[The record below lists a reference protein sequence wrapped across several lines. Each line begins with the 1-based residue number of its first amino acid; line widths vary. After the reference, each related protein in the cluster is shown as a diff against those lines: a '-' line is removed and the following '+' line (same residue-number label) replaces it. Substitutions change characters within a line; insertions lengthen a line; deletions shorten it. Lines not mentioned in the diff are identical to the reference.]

1 MKKRALAI
9 ALSLALLLSVFVPG
23 TLATSSTETETDT
36 TTTTVVSQSDTEV
49 LAADGEGTQS
59 GDEQS
64 VVTDGDTVTGD
75 GQTTDED
82 SVTGDGQTAGEG
94 TVTGDGQTADEGTV
108 TGDGQTTGEGTV
120 TGDGQT
126 TDQGAV
132 TGDGQTTDQGTVT
145 GDGQT
150 TEEGT
155 VTGDGQTAGEGTVT
169 DDGQTAGEGTVTDDG
184 QTVDEGNVT
193 GDGQTADPTEATAAT
208 DPTETTAATDPTET
222 TAATEPTD
230 PVCTCPGT
238 EEKKAAEGFV
248 HQEGC
253 PLYVPAEEEKDSFEE
268 LFEKI
273 LMTQSTQEIT
283 DLLAGYT
290 EEEVNAFAQWM
301 EDNGKVDAFSEHVVQ
316 LLNAEFVPPVT
327 HSVTNAGPFMP
338 PVTVGGGFPALF
350 SFFSADPEPEDN
362 GLVTSKKVT
371 TNGDGTYTITMEAY
385 TTGTVTSTEKAVP
398 VDVVL
403 VLDQSGSMNDGF
415 GVTSRQAAMKNAVK
429 NFIDSVGGKY
439 SPAADH
445 RIAIV
450 QFAGGASTVAPW
462 TPADTAGQEELKG
475 SVDRL
480 NANGATNVAAGMQ
493 QAAGL
498 INNSNYKGSNTER
511 QQVVIVFTDGVPTTS
526 NIFDTGDAND
536 AIDTAHVLKNK
547 GVTVYTV
554 GIFEGA
560 NPNQLYGNEW
570 TYATTTP
577 VPCSG
582 DIGSYWGG
590 SWAADLFGGNDFPSI
605 DVPAGNRFL
614 NYLSSGYMAY
624 EIGVERGSYNPKDHL
639 GLIGYGLGYKITV
652 NSNRLKSGYY
662 LTASDEAGLNGIF
675 QSISNE
681 ISTPNISLGSDTVIK
696 DIVTSYFAVPE
707 NAEDI
712 KLYTAASTNGT
723 DFGDRQEA
731 ADLTVNIV
739 DSTISVSGFDFN
751 ANFVSETP
759 RDDNFYGKK
768 LIIEFTVSPKT
779 GFLGGNGVPT
789 NGPDSGV
796 YQADGTLVEAFPVPT
811 ADVPIPDVNVTATGK
826 NVYLMASPTTADLQN
841 GATVAVGDT
850 SLDLSKVDNNYGLYP
865 WQTEFVEIS
874 FSAEGKDGATLEKL
888 TEDTQYTLI
897 AKVSPNDEGT
907 VKEKTGSANANI
919 QVFKPEITWQDSQLN
934 SGEIPAYDTQNFVK
948 DEWKHG
954 DVLSTA
960 VTMIGTEPQLAYTY
974 TPAAVPINVE
984 TPVEVTVKI
993 EDEDVSGLCA
1003 FIHETCS
1010 FEGCKW
1016 EEKYNTGNYQFVVH
1030 LKSFDLTISKE
1041 GWESIDENQS
1051 FVFTVSGEGLDM
1063 QVVIPGNDSK
1073 TIKGLPSG
1081 TYTITEDTSW
1091 SWRYTTDSQQTVEPG
1106 DVVNGKV
1113 TVTFDNSRSKIKWLN
1128 GCAYKDN
1135 PFNEIAV
1142 GN

>member
-9 ALSLALLLSVFVPG
+9 ALSLVLLLSVFVPG
-23 TLATSSTETETDT
+23 TLAMGTTETETD
-36 TTTTVVSQSDTEV
+36 TTTVVSQSDTEI
-49 LAADGEGTQS
+49 LAEDGEGTQS
-59 GDEQS
+59 GDEQTAL
-64 VVTDGDTVTGD
+64 TDGETVTGD

-82 SVTGDGQTAGEG
+82 SVTGDGQTA
-94 TVTGDGQTADEGTV
+94 
-108 TGDGQTTGEGTV
+108 
-120 TGDGQT
+120 
-126 TDQGAV
+126 
-132 TGDGQTTDQGTVT
+132 
-145 GDGQT
+145 
-150 TEEGT
+150 
-155 VTGDGQTAGEGTVT
+155 
-169 DDGQTAGEGTVTDDG
+169 
-184 QTVDEGNVT
+184 
-193 GDGQTADPTEATAAT
+193 DPTETTAAPESSDPTETTAAPAGTDPTETTAATDPTETTAATDPTETTAATDPTETTAATDPTETTAAT

-230 PVCTCPGT
+230 PVCTCLGT
-238 EEKKAAEGFV
+238 EEEKAAEGFV

-350 SFFSADPEPEDN
+350 SFFSADQEPEDN

-403 VLDQSGSMNDGF
+403 VLDQSGSMSDGF
-415 GVTSRQAAMKNAVK
+415 GGTSRQAAMKNAVK
-429 NFIDSVGGKY
+429 NFIDSVCGKY
-439 SPAADH
+439 STAADH

-450 QFAGGASTVAPW
+450 QFASGASIVADW
-462 TPADTAGQEELKG
+462 TFADAAGQAELKG
-475 SVDRL
+475 KVDGLR
-480 NANGATNVAAGMQ
+480 ANGATNVAAGVQ
-493 QAAGL
+493 QADGL
-498 INNSNYKGSNTER
+498 INNSGYTGTNTKR

-526 NIFDTGDAND
+526 SDFDIGVANG
-536 AIDTAHVLKNK
+536 AISAALGLKNQ

-554 GIFEGA
+554 GIFDGA
-560 NPNQLYGNEW
+560 DPNVLHGPLYHSLGFFEVVKEPCTGEVGSVFN
-570 TYATTTP
+570 TNITTIF
-577 VPCSG
+577 G
-582 DIGSYWGG
+582 DIK
-590 SWAADLFGGNDFPSI
+590 AQDI
-605 DVPAGNRFL
+605 PAGNRFL
-614 NYLSSGYMAY
+614 NYLSSNYAGAS
-624 EIGVERGSYNPKDHL
+624 EIGIRQKNDTF
-639 GLIGYGLGYKITV
+639 IGIGFYGYQITK
-652 NSNRLKSGYY
+652 NFDRTTSSNYY

-675 QSISNE
+675 QTISDQ
-681 ISTPNISLGSDTVIK
+681 ISTPNISLNSNTVIK
-696 DIVTSYFAVPE
+696 DIVTPYFAVPE

-712 KLYTAASTNGT
+712 KLYTAASTDGI
-723 DFGDRQEA
+723 DFADRQEA
-731 ADLTVNIV
+731 ADLNV
-739 DSTISVSGFDFN
+739 DIEGSTISVSGFDFN
-751 ANFVSETP
+751 ANFVSESP

-789 NGPDSGV
+789 NGTDSGV

-811 ADVPIPDVNVTATGK
+811 ADVPIPDVNVTATSK

-841 GATVAVGDT
+841 GATVTVGST
-850 SLDLSKVDNNYGLYP
+850 PLDLSKVDNNYELEP
-865 WQTEFVEIS
+865 WQTEFVNIS

-897 AKVSPNDEGT
+897 AKVSPNAEGT

-934 SGEIPAYDTQNFVK
+934 SGETPAYDTQNFVK

-1091 SWRYTTDSQQTVEPG
+1091 SWRYTTDSQQTVKPG